1 MATSVLF
8 AVSSLNCLGNL
19 GENFIHFFVQLQKS
33 ALCKYSKGLFL
44 LYKSFLKVSVVNVSV
59 VKVPYNV

>member
-19 GENFIHFFVQLQKS
+19 GENFIHFFVQLLKS
-33 ALCKYSKGLFL
+33 ALCKYSKGLFYYISLFLRYL
-44 LYKSFLKVSVVNVSV
+44 L
-59 VKVPYNV
+59 